1 MTLSLILTLV
11 LGFAL
16 LGLALMWS
24 AWPRWLK
31 ALLTLGI
38 TAMYFSSYQTAM
50 ALLGIP
56 STEAL
61 PERFVMLAA
70 VVEEP
75 RGKSTGA
82 VYLWV
87 SPMVEEGPSRLQP
100 RAYKLPYTKPLH
112 QQINDGLKK
121 GREGVSQMGSA
132 ELRDGSGKGS
142 SWLSPGNDEQEIK
155 IRDLP
160 VPQLPEK

>member
-1 MTLSLILTLV
+1 MTLSLILT
-11 LGFAL
+11 FAVIFLL

-24 AWPRWLK
+24 SWPRWLK
-31 ALLTLGI
+31 ALLALGI
-38 TAMYFSSYQTAM
+38 TAMYFVSYQTAL

-61 PERFVMLAA
+61 PERFVMLAS

-75 RGKSTGA
+75 RGKNPGA
-82 VYLWV
+82 VYLWI
-87 SPMVEEGPSRLQP
+87 SPLTEGKTALQP
-100 RAYKLPYTKPLH
+100 RAYKLPYSKPLH
-112 QQINDGLKK
+112 QMVNDGIKK
-121 GREGVSQMGSA
+121 GRDGVSQMGSA
-132 ELRDGSGKGS
+132 EMREGTGKGS
-142 SWLSPGNDEQEIK
+142 GWLSPGNDEQEIK